1 MCQSSRLRSSLWTTA
16 FLAGA
21 VLCVLNSP
29 ALAQE
34 ARPDAA
40 PTVQADGQATADAP
54 AGHQPASEPAGSE
67 HAGPDY
73 NQPPLN
79 FDATMFVFT
88 LVVFGG
94 FVALSRSLVWQPLIN
109 GLSSREGRIA
119 QAEAD
124 AQTAQ
129 AEVRQLADQAEQ
141 RLAEVHQQVAAIMAQ
156 ARADAEARKTA
167 ILAEA
172 EASAQRM
179 KQEALAAIAQARAE
193 ALTTLEQ
200 VADQQAGLATEQL
213 SGVRL

>member
-1 MCQSSRLRSSLWTTA
+1 MCQPSRFRNSLWTTA
-16 FLAGA
+16 FLAGT

-29 ALAQE
+29 AFAQE
-34 ARPDAA
+34 AGPDAV
-40 PTVQADGQATADAP
+40 PTVQAEGHATD
-54 AGHQPASEPAGSE
+54 SEPADHQTGSS
-67 HAGPDY
+67 HSGPDY

-79 FDATMFVFT
+79 FDVTMFVFT

-124 AQTAQ
+124 ALTAQ

-193 ALTTLEQ
+193 ALNTLEQ

>member
-1 MCQSSRLRSSLWTTA
+1 MCQPSRFRNSLWTTA

-21 VLCVLNSP
+21 VLCALNSP
-29 ALAQE
+29 AFAQE
-34 ARPDAA
+34 AGPDAV
-40 PTVQADGQATADAP
+40 PTVQAE
-54 AGHQPASEPAGSE
+54 GHVTDSEPADHQTGSS
-67 HAGPDY
+67 HSGPDY

-79 FDATMFVFT
+79 FDVTMFVFT

-94 FVALSRSLVWQPLIN
+94 FVALSRSLVWQPLIH

-124 AQTAQ
+124 ALTAQ

-193 ALTTLEQ
+193 ALNTLEQ